1 MEYVF
6 LLNSC
11 TQPRCHKRIRSF
23 IDLGYTVKVYSFD
36 RNWYSLNRP
45 VDFDIEILADISYGS
60 YIKRL
65 LIYFKKLSP
74 IFKKHGKKCTYY
86 CFGMD
91 LALVTMLFKRK
102 YIYEE
107 SDLMY
112 LEYNKIA
119 IPFFRCFDKFIQKK
133 SVASV
138 LTSNGFLDYLY
149 SSVPTNIFVIPNK
162 LDSNFLKQKRP
173 NVKRHDLNK
182 IRFAFIGLLR
192 YPNTIFPFIE
202 VMGKFNSN
210 YEFHIWGDGPQ
221 GMKDLI
227 NQCIQENNNVYYH
240 GPFRNPSDLFSIYD
254 RIDIN
259 FVCYDTH
266 GLNERVAE
274 PNKLY
279 ESIYFNTPI
288 IVSENTYLAK
298 QVEKINNG
306 FVLDCSSTDAI
317 YHFFANLSNENL
329 NIKSNN
335 AFSIPLNEI
344 VDIGT
349 QIKSLTEFV
358 ENDISIE
365 NVQ

>member
-36 RNWYSLNRP
+36 RNWYSVNKP
-45 VDFDIEILADISYGS
+45 VDFDIEILADISSGS
-60 YIKRL
+60 YMKRL
-65 LIYFKKLSP
+65 YIYFKALSP
-74 IFKKHGKKCTYY
+74 IFKKHGKKCIYY

-91 LALVTMLFKRK
+91 LALVTLLFKRK

-112 LEYNKIA
+112 LEYNNIL
-119 IPFFRCFDKFIQKK
+119 IPFFKFLDRFIQKK
-133 SVASV
+133 SIASV
-138 LTSNGFLDYLY
+138 LTSSGFLDYLY
-149 SSVPTNIFVIPNK
+149 STVPTNIFVIPNK
-162 LDSNFLKQKRP
+162 LDSYFLNQKRP
-173 NVKRHDLNK
+173 GIKKYNPEK

-192 YPNTIFPFIE
+192 YPNTIFPFIK
-202 VMGKFNSN
+202 VMSKFNSN

-221 GMKDLI
+221 YMKDQI
-227 NQCIQENNNVYYH
+227 NQCVKEKDNVVYH
-240 GPFRNPSDLFSIYD
+240 GPFRNPLDLSSIYD
-254 RIDIN
+254 TIDIN

-266 GLNERVAE
+266 GRNERVAE

-298 QVEKINNG
+298 QVRLRKNG
-306 FVLDCSSTDAI
+306 FILNCFSEEAI
-317 YHFFANLSNENL
+317 YHFFENLSNEEL
-329 NIKSNN
+329 NHKSFN
-335 AFSIPLNEI
+335 ASNIPLHEI
-344 VDIGT
+344 VDRGE
-349 QIKSLTEFV
+349 QISALTAFIK
-358 ENDISIE
+358 NSSNMDKIR
-365 NVQ
+365 